1 MSNALTLKAPSKGLV
16 AAAFAAVCII
26 WGSTYVS
33 IALAIKSVPPLIM
46 AGMRFSASGII
57 LFAWALATGEKVQ
70 PLASFAKSS
79 FAGVLMLGIGTGALI
94 WAEQYLP
101 SGLAAIIVAGVPL
114 FFVLMDKRHWRENFS
129 SKSIVIGLLV
139 GFAGILL
146 LFQGKGS
153 LNLHNSQQLLAFLV
167 LFTGSLFWAGG
178 SLYAKYVPTEG
189 STIMKAAVQM
199 MAAGATGFVAA
210 FIAGE
215 QHSFRWSAITAESIY
230 AMMYLVFIGSLVGYI
245 AYIWLLSVRPPAMVG
260 TYAYVNPVVAVFL
273 GWLLHNE
280 AILSR
285 QILALVV
292 ILAGVLLV
300 NSSKY
305 KKNQ

>member
-1 MSNALTLKAPSKGLV
+1 MSNALTLKAPAKGLV

-33 IALAIKSVPPLIM
+33 IALAIKSVPPLMM

-79 FAGVLMLGIGTGALI
+79 LAGVLMLGIGTGALI
-94 WAEQYLP
+94 WSEQYLP
-101 SGLAAIIVAGVPL
+101 SGLAAIIVASVPL

-153 LNLHNSQQLLAFLV
+153 LDLHNTQQLVAFLV
-167 LFTGSLFWAGG
+167 LFIGSLFWAGG
-178 SLYAKYVPTEG
+178 SLYAKYATTQG

-199 MAAGATGFVAA
+199 MAAGVTGFVAA

-215 QHSFRWSAITAESIY
+215 QNNFHWSAVTAESIY
-230 AMMYLVFIGSLVGYI
+230 AMLYLVFIGSLVGYI

-280 AILSR
+280 AILPR
-285 QILALVV
+285 QILALLV
-292 ILAGVLLV
+292 ILGGVLLV
-300 NSSKY
+300 NLSKY
-305 KKNQ
+305 KRNQ